1 MTVVTTDQ
9 AVAQLPIR
17 PTSKGLDIHEV
28 CCRRTK
34 KKLMGLTYNLTISVS
49 NTNTG
54 LRVNLESDD
63 PSVTIEE
70 IRSSDGQAVR
80 FDLVQ

>member
-9 AVAQLPIR
+9 AIVNLPIR

-28 CCRRTK
+28 CCRRNK
-34 KKLMGLTYNLTISVS
+34 KDWKGLTYNLTISVS

-54 LRVNLESDD
+54 LRVNLGSDD
-63 PSVTIEE
+63 PSVAIER
-70 IRSSDGQAVR
+70 IPSSDGKGVC
-80 FDLVQ
+80 FDLV